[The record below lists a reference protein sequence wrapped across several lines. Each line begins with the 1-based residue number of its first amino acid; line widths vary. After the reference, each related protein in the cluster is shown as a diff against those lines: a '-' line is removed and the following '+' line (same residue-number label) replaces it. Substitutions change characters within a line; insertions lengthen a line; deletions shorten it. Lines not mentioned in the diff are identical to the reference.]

1 MVRSIDWRSTS
12 STQYSLDWRQADF
25 DVMSPAVV
33 EFVRQL
39 VHSRV
44 VLYHAVD
51 ERVHATT
58 SRIIII
64 IIIIIIINN
73 ITRCNYCMVVSAR

>member
-1 MVRSIDWRSTS
+1 
-12 STQYSLDWRQADF
+12 
-25 DVMSPAVV
+25 MSPAVV

-64 IIIIIIINN
+64 IIIIINNN